1 MLRKKFLL
9 CLATFLIPA
18 SLCAHNFTI
27 VCPDKN
33 IPFTVEV
40 VTTPE
45 DQAKGLMFRETLAE
59 DAGMA
64 FLYSTPGSIAM
75 WMKNTPLSLDMIFG
89 DETGAILA
97 VYENATPGS
106 LAIIGPV
113 QGVSQV
119 LELNSG
125 IIKKHGITKACR
137 LKLDAETPLSPEK

>member
-1 MLRKKFLL
+1 MLSKRILL
-9 CLATFLIPA
+9 LLVALWPYT
-18 SLCAHNFTI
+18 SLWAHNLTLS
-27 VCPDKN
+27 CPHKN

-59 DAGMA
+59 DAGMV

-97 VYENATPGS
+97 VYENATPRS